1 MRAAGYSGPFL
12 TGARKRGVYFFCR
25 HINCKMKENFKTG
38 LSILIILMLL
48 PYVAVVFRTGS
59 MKGIEGQME
68 EPGLEMYVMG
78 ILPGQMPAAYE
89 EEALKAQAVVIRT
102 NLLRES
108 MEFYGTED
116 PKAAAAS
123 LRERDLQEMGFT
135 YYTPGELEELWG
147 YDQFEWYEE
156 RIEKAVED
164 TAGEI
169 LAVEGKPV
177 DLPFHAVSAGRTR
190 EGSLLGE
197 SYTYLE
203 PVECPGDVEAADYL
217 KIQTVQLN
225 ESLEIRKRDEAGYV
239 TEVRLGEEVLT
250 GEEFRSRFSLNSSC
264 FTAERVEDG
273 VRITTKGLG
282 HGLGLSMYQANLQA
296 LKGCSYLEI
305 LSYFYKNV
313 ECISSL

>member
-1 MRAAGYSGPFL
+1 M
-12 TGARKRGVYFFCR
+12 
-25 HINCKMKENFKTG
+25 KTG
-38 LSILIILMLL
+38 MSILIILMLL

-59 MKGIEGQME
+59 MKGLEGQME

-102 NLLRES
+102 NLLRKS
-108 MEFYGTED
+108 MEFYKTKD
-116 PKAAAAS
+116 LKTAAAS
-123 LRERDLQEMGFT
+123 LREQDLEEMGFT
-135 YYTPGELEELWG
+135 YYSPMELEELWG
-147 YDQFEWYEE
+147 YEQFEWYEE
-156 RIEKAVED
+156 RIRKAVED

-169 LAVEGKPV
+169 LALEGEPV
-177 DLPFHAVSAGRTR
+177 DLPYHAVSAGRTR
-190 EGSLLGE
+190 AGSLLGE
-197 SYTYLE
+197 DYGYLE
-203 PVECPGDVEAADYL
+203 PAECPGDVEAADYL
-217 KIQTVQLN
+217 KIQTVELE

-239 TEVRLGEEVLT
+239 TEVCLGEEVLT

-264 FTAERVEDG
+264 FTAERTEDG

-296 LKGCSYLEI
+296 LKGSKYLEI

-313 ECISSL
+313 ECISSS